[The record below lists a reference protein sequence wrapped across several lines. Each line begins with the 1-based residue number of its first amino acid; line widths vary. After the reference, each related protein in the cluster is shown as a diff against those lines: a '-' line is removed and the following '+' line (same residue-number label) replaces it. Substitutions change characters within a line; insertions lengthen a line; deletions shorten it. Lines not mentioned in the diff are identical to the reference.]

1 MKSSKICHFMKAR
14 LLFALLG
21 MLASAG
27 SSALELAPEDF
38 LAARSMT
45 CVLAQESLGY
55 LSEEEYAEM
64 AEAVLADYDQ
74 AEGDIIY
81 AQALGYFDGL
91 MFGLVE
97 SDDGEINA
105 RLQDYIS
112 SAACRAFTGFS
123 GASFSL

>member
-1 MKSSKICHFMKAR
+1 MKRWCIAALFG
-14 LLFALLG
+14 LLVSPYSL
-21 MLASAG
+21 
-27 SSALELAPEDF
+27 ALELGPEDF
-38 LAARSMT
+38 IAARSMT

-74 AEGDIIY
+74 AEGDVIY

-97 SDDGEINA
+97 SDEGEINA

-112 SAACRAFTGFS
+112 SAACTAFTGFS
-123 GASFSL
+123 GASLRL